1 MITRRHFLAVQAAAP
16 YLDRRGAPLEPG
28 EIPARE
34 AGDLPYVPVGLFGP
48 EDARHEAG
56 GAVFMGVQLAIE
68 HANARL
74 GAGAKPFRLFSR
86 WSDDPWRAGASAV
99 VKLAME
105 DRVVAVIG
113 GIDSASTHLAEQV
126 AAKALFPLVDPVST
140 DETANAAFVPWIF
153 SYAPGDSVIARA
165 IRDGL
170 EGARY
175 TLLAATDHGSR
186 QLARVLSR
194 MAQPAERHDFQPPN
208 LPPEPSH
215 ETVVVL
221 APAAWLWAAVARLPR
236 DARVICGPAA
246 WARSCRRRLERP
258 VLAPELGVQRP
269 DLLQSAAARFQ
280 AAGDIFTQL
289 AYEST
294 ALLIECIESAGPN
307 RSAVREQLAARF
319 APNGRR
325 TISSVLLKEVSPS

>member
-1 MITRRHFLAVQAAAP
+1 MISRRHFLAVQAVP
-16 YLDRRGAPLEPG
+16 YLDRRGAALEPG
-28 EIPARE
+28 EMPARE

-48 EDARHEAG
+48 ADARHETG
-56 GAVFMGVQLAIE
+56 GTVYMGVRLALE
-68 HANARL
+68 HANGRL
-74 GAGAKPFRLFSR
+74 KAGEKPFRLFSR

-105 DRVVAVIG
+105 DRAVAVIG

-126 AAKALFPLVDPVST
+126 AAKALFPVVDPVST

-170 EGARY
+170 GGARY

-208 LPPEPSH
+208 LPPEPAH

-221 APAAWLWAAVARLPR
+221 APPAALCAVTRRLPR
-236 DARVICGPAA
+236 GARVFGGPSA
-246 WARSCRRRLERP
+246 WERACRRRLDRP
-258 VLAPELGVQRP
+258 VLAPELGVLRP

-280 AAGDIFTQL
+280 AAGDIFAQL
-289 AYEST
+289 AYEAT